1 VVEAGVSLAIALVAG
16 MAAVST
22 RMTNR
27 LDTLDRRV
35 DQVELTMA
43 TDYVSKA
50 EHNATLNELKEHM
63 IRIENKLDA
72 FIREFPKR

>member
-1 VVEAGVSLAIALVAG
+1 MVEAGVSLAIAVAAG
-16 MAAVST
+16 LAAVSR

-27 LDTLDRRV
+27 LDAVDRRV
-35 DQVELTMA
+35 DRVELTMA

-63 IRIENKLDA
+63 IRIENKLDV
-72 FIREFPKR
+72 FIREFSKR